1 MADFLHG
8 LRTSEKRE
16 GLRPVQPIR
25 TAVIGMIGTAD
36 PRSFDETLGEFTVN
50 KLQLVNS
57 PSEVAIYA
65 GANIEGATL
74 PKMLDAWADHGAG
87 VVFMV
92 NIFDPTIHLVNKLY
106 ETTFSTTGDTIDEAA
121 LGYLL
126 NPTNYVVYEA
136 TTITN
141 EAVTFTTD
149 TVALAGTGYVLEG
162 SVVVTNVAGTKA
174 YKEDYDYVIDYTV
187 TPGTITRTEWGAI
200 AASGNV
206 RVSYEHTG
214 ATYATPTDYTIDST
228 DPTNI
233 RLIRIGTGTISAGE
247 RVFVRVNVSDV
258 SAVQPSDYVGTIEA
272 DGTKTGLQLFLD
284 CYPRFGFSPVFLIAG
299 ESYETAVA
307 AEMEIMANK
316 LRGFAIVDA
325 LPQAKVDDAINGRAN
340 VDGFVKN
347 FFSSSNRR
355 IGLYPQLKV
364 LDTVTNQERLE
375 PYSWR
380 FAARWC
386 KVINQNGYWFSPS
399 NKDISGITGIEF
411 PLNMS
416 ATDSSADNQLL
427 NEVGITTFFANF
439 GSGYLTWGNRSF
451 QWPTDSFPDNFM
463 SVRLVADV
471 IHKSLERA
479 CLVFV
484 DQPISLAVID
494 SIKETANSFFKTLKN
509 EGALIDGVCTFDPL
523 RNSVDQIA
531 LGKLVFN
538 IRFMP
543 PPPAELIEF
552 ESYIDI
558 NQLNSL
564 LSSAS

>member
-8 LRTSEKRE
+8 LRTIEKRD

-25 TAVIGMIGTAD
+25 TAVIGMVGTAD

-50 KLQLVNS
+50 QLQLINS
-57 PSEVAIYA
+57 PSEAVIYA
-65 GANIEGATL
+65 GANYEGATL
-74 PKMLDAWADHGAG
+74 PKMLDAWTDHGAG

-92 NIFDPTIHLVNKLY
+92 NIFDPDTHLADILY
-106 ETTFSTTGDTIDEAA
+106 ETTFSTTGDTIDRAA

-126 NPTNYVVYEA
+126 NPTNYTVSAVTA
-136 TTITN
+136 VTD
-141 EAVTFTTD
+141 EAVNFATD
-149 TVALAGTGYVLEG
+149 TVALAGAGYVLQG
-162 SVVVTNVAGTKA
+162 SVTVTNTAGTKT

-187 TPGTITRTEWGAI
+187 SPATITRTDWGAI
-200 AASGNV
+200 AALGDV
-206 RVSYEHTG
+206 LVSYEHTG
-214 ATYATPTDYTIDST
+214 TAYATPTDYTIDST

-233 RLIRIGTGTISAGE
+233 KLVRIGTGTITAGE

-258 SAVQPSDYVGTIEA
+258 SAVQPSDYIGTVEA
-272 DGTKTGLQLFLD
+272 DGTKTGMQMFLD
-284 CYPRFGFSPVFLIAG
+284 CYPQFGFSPVFLICG

-307 AEMEIMANK
+307 AEMEIVANK
-316 LRGFAIVDA
+316 LRGFALVDA
-325 LPQAKVDDAINGRAN
+325 LPQATVDDAINGRGG

-355 IGLYPQLKV
+355 IGLFPQLKV
-364 LDTVTNQERLE
+364 LDTVTNEERLE

-386 KVINQNGYWFSPS
+386 KVINQNGFWFSPS
-399 NKDISGITGIEF
+399 NKDVSGITGIEF
-411 PLNMS
+411 PLGMS

-439 GSGYLTWGNRSF
+439 GTGYLTWGNRSF
-451 QWPTDSFPDNFM
+451 QWPTDSYPDNFM
-463 SVRLVADV
+463 AIRLVADV

-484 DQPISLAVID
+484 DQPISLALID
-494 SIKETANSFFKTLKN
+494 SIKETVNSYFNALKN
-509 EGALIDGVCTFDPL
+509 EGALIGGECKFDPS
-523 RNSVDQIA
+523 RNPVDQIA

-538 IRFMP
+538 IAFMP

-552 ESYIDI
+552 ESFIDI

-564 LSSAS
+564 LS